1 MFNDIDKVVKEVD
14 KQPSVKYAQRLTPET
29 SGDEHDALD
38 FANKAK
44 ITRMIET
51 LDTEE
56 SSTFPELDYFGQMHG
71 TYLFAQGTDGLYI
84 IDQHAAQERVKYE
97 YYREK
102 SERLTVLYSNCSCPI
117 FLNFQGLISLLY
129 KKKCLCCSKSV
140 SIWSRMATILLSYV
154 SIRFG

>member
-1 MFNDIDKVVKEVD
+1 VEEQPRQVFNDIDKVVKEVD

-102 SERLTVLYSNCSCPI
+102 IGERSEEHTSELQSRFDLVCRL
-117 FLNFQGLISLLY
+117 LLEN
-129 KKKCLCCSKSV
+129 KNKTK
-140 SIWSRMATILLSYV
+140 R
-154 SIRFG
+154 